1 MLMIDM
7 GNSLILTGKL
17 LMGNPIVKN
26 NYDLLCEEYEAECF
40 CVHRLVVAC
49 VYIIGKNCVGINHP
63 INRVYTLLLDQ
74 LVTSM
79 VLHLFACCAVAF
91 PSNPN

>member
-26 NYDLLCEEYEAECF
+26 NYDLLCEEEYEA
-40 CVHRLVVAC
+40 
-49 VYIIGKNCVGINHP
+49 
-63 INRVYTLLLDQ
+63 D
-74 LVTSM
+74 
-79 VLHLFACCAVAF
+79 
-91 PSNPN
+91 